1 MKNKLLAAVLIIAL
15 FIPTVVAIVSYSTS
29 DRKTVVSA
37 ELAEKVTVNDLDGR
51 EYVFNN
57 DNDEG
62 KAVISRFQQMIDK
75 AESIPA
81 LPDAIGG
88 DSFYKITFSVDKLET
103 VYQFYFAAD
112 GTDSYFVTSDG
123 DAKRVSPDLTEDFLA
138 TDLAQSVYASS
149 RAPKLTLSGDFAV
162 LPVTGGDPESSWMYV
177 NSTGKFVAASFDQAK
192 EAQEYDVDGGLALTF
207 DREPDNLFVHVI
219 GADGADLFND
229 QYSAIGNLTLDPGT
243 TVKVEVGAKWY
254 EDDARDFYGAMNYE
268 FSATVSAPAEFYPGV
283 TKLER
288 GSIVSITAVNVH
300 DPSKIKLSCE
310 QDDGIK
316 AVWYKDGDYYR
327 TLIALDF
334 EKGDGTY
341 VINVE
346 YAGTVKTLSLE
357 VATSNAGD
365 RDFSPTPYT
374 VDDEV
379 FAASYTDEAIAE
391 FQAIFDEVVK
401 TSADV
406 RLWDG
411 AFLPKGAPD
420 GAYGL
425 LFGKM
430 LNISNNDTSKRHDG
444 VDYYGD
450 CDAVAINAGTVAYVG
465 ETAFSGKF
473 VVIDHGWGLKTW
485 YSHLSEISVKAGD
498 EVKKGATIGKTGD
511 TGFTNQTGVHVS
523 MTVWDR
529 IVMPYNTWNNNTDE
543 GFTDATGTPVG
554 IPMYVKN

>member
-1 MKNKLLAAVLIIAL
+1 MKNKLLAAVLIVAL

-37 ELAEKVTVNDLDGR
+37 ELAENVTVCDLDGK
-51 EYVFNN
+51 EYVFKN

-62 KAVISRFQQMIDK
+62 KTVISRFQQMIDK
-75 AESIPA
+75 AEAISA

-88 DSFYKITFSVDKLET
+88 DAFYKITFSVDRLET

-123 DAKRVSPDLTEDFLA
+123 EAKRVSPELTEEFLT

-149 RAPKLTLSGDFAV
+149 HAPRLTLSGAFAV
-162 LPVTGGDPESSWMYV
+162 LPLEGGEPASSWMYV
-177 NSTGKFVAASFDQAK
+177 NSTGKFVDANFSKADAAQA
-192 EAQEYDVDGGLALTF
+192 YDVDGGLALTF
-207 DREPDNLFVHVI
+207 DREPDNLFVRVV
-219 GADGADLFND
+219 GADGTELFND
-229 QYSAIGNLTLDPGT
+229 QYSLIGNLTLEPGT

-254 EDDARDFYGAMNYE
+254 EDEARDYYGAMNYE

-300 DPSKIKLSCE
+300 DPAKIKLSCE
-310 QDDGIK
+310 QDDGMK

-341 VINVE
+341 VITVE
-346 YAGTVKTLSLE
+346 YAGTVSTLSLE
-357 VATSNAGD
+357 VETPNAGD
-365 RDFSPTPYT
+365 RDFSPMAYT

-379 FAASYTDEAIAE
+379 FAAAYTDEAIAE
-391 FQAIFDEVVK
+391 FQAIFDEQVK

-406 RLWDG
+406 KLWDG
-411 AFLPKGAPD
+411 AFLPKAAPD
-420 GAYGL
+420 GGYGL

-444 VDYYGD
+444 VDYNGD
-450 CDAVAINAGTVAYVG
+450 GNVVAINSGTVAYVG
-465 ETAFSGKF
+465 ETAFTGKF

-485 YSHLSEISVKAGD
+485 YSHLSQIDVKAGD
-498 EVKKGATIGKTGD
+498 ELKKGDAIGKTGS

-529 IVMPYNTWNNNTDE
+529 IVMPYSTWNNNTDE
-543 GFTDATGTPVG
+543 GFTDAAGNAVG
-554 IPMYVKN
+554 IPMYVKS